1 VQLLGDVC
9 GDALAAEPGGV
20 VLGAV
25 RSEVTVL
32 GGARAEQ
39 KPSIS
44 TGALTISDW

>member
-32 GGARAEQ
+32 GGGRVI
-39 KPSIS
+39 KKKTIS